1 MAAVEEEGARAAM
14 EIVFYDVETTVPE
27 VKGQGYEILEFGAVV
42 VSARGL
48 EELDSF
54 TTLVRPSS
62 LALVSPRSVSC
73 NGIVQDS
80 LVGAPSFLEIADRVH
95 ALLHGRVWAGHN
107 ILRFDNLRI
116 KEAFASIGR
125 AGPEAA
131 GHIDT
136 FPLLRKSFGQRA
148 GNLKMATLAS
158 YFGLGKQEHRSLADV
173 RMNIEVL
180 KLCATVLFLES
191 NFPDIFPME
200 SIVSPNQNSPFLV
213 PERRQSARLSSL
225 RGDAFNFN
233 LLAVSLEEAIKH
245 DDANG
250 SKLESREETTMI
262 SATTTRTIEQATEQ
276 ERVSEDLRNDKF
288 LRSDEIFLDFLDA
301 THNPDKWITLQHAS
315 QQLCI
320 RETNARVKFSVSDR
334 FAYSSDGKPTFS
346 IVIVPTPKLLAI
358 AKECEVLV
366 KNVSTSMGI
375 AAVWQPVLVAN
386 GTGDEALRIKIGTS
400 GDGESASYTTKL
412 FKKKQED
419 GSLERLDLPSVDP
432 KTFQESVPAGCCVD
446 VELRCDGYAFQGG
459 KVGLRFLAEQLFILC

>member
-1 MAAVEEEGARAAM
+1 

-27 VKGQGYEILEFGAVV
+27 VKGQGYDILEFGAVV

-48 EELDSF
+48 GELDSF

-180 KLCATVLFLES
+180 KLCATVLFL
-191 NFPDIFPME
+191 
-200 SIVSPNQNSPFLV
+200 
-213 PERRQSARLSSL
+213 
-225 RGDAFNFN
+225 
-233 LLAVSLEEAIKH
+233 
-245 DDANG
+245 
-250 SKLESREETTMI
+250 
-262 SATTTRTIEQATEQ
+262 
-276 ERVSEDLRNDKF
+276 
-288 LRSDEIFLDFLDA
+288 
-301 THNPDKWITLQHAS
+301 
-315 QQLCI
+315 
-320 RETNARVKFSVSDR
+320 
-334 FAYSSDGKPTFS
+334 
-346 IVIVPTPKLLAI
+346 
-358 AKECEVLV
+358 
-366 KNVSTSMGI
+366 
-375 AAVWQPVLVAN
+375 
-386 GTGDEALRIKIGTS
+386 
-400 GDGESASYTTKL
+400 
-412 FKKKQED
+412 
-419 GSLERLDLPSVDP
+419 
-432 KTFQESVPAGCCVD
+432 
-446 VELRCDGYAFQGG
+446 
-459 KVGLRFLAEQLFILC
+459 